1 MKTLFRKLAAEW
13 EKTLLWSGLLLMTAV
28 VILGLAGLLRDDAG
42 KPVRSVPAPARH
54 VYLNEATAFAFQ
66 DPAPLPPEGF
76 RNPFSFSTKF
86 PAKTAEAAESRP
98 WRKPPPKA
106 DPPKADPPKAATGAP
121 PKADPPKAAPT
132 APKRAVVV
140 RYRGLYSSGD
150 EKDTRQL
157 AFVSTKETPGN
168 TSGMQ
173 VVGEGQTVAGITIR
187 RFSADSLVVEGP
199 LGGEVTIA
207 IGNQKKIPLE

>member
-1 MKTLFRKLAAEW
+1 VKTFFRKLAAEW
-13 EKTLLWSGLLLMTAV
+13 EKTLLWSGLLLMTV
-28 VILGLAGLLRDDAG
+28 VVVLGLAGLLRDNEG
-42 KPVRSVPAPARH
+42 EPVRSVPAPARH
-54 VYLNEATAFAFQ
+54 IYLNEATAFAFLE
-66 DPAPLPPEGF
+66 PAPLPPEGF
-76 RNPFSFSTKF
+76 SNPFAFSTKF
-86 PAKTAEAAESRP
+86 PAKTAEVAENRP

-106 DPPKADPPKAATGAP
+106 DPPKVDTPIAATTPRADPPKTAP
-121 PKADPPKAAPT
+121 A

-150 EKDTRQL
+150 ANDTRQL

-168 TSGMQ
+168 SSGMQ
-173 VVGEGQTVAGITIR
+173 VVGEGQTVAGVTVR

>member
-13 EKTLLWSGLLLMTAV
+13 EKTLLWSGLLLMTV
-28 VILGLAGLLRDDAG
+28 VVVLGLAGLLRDDEG
-42 KPVRSVPAPARH
+42 TPVRSVPAPARH
-54 VYLNEATAFAFQ
+54 IYLNEATAFAFLE
-66 DPAPLPPEGF
+66 PAPLPAEGF
-76 RNPFSFSTKF
+76 GNPFAFSTKF
-86 PAKTAEAAESRP
+86 PAKTAEAAENRP

-106 DPPKADPPKAATGAP
+106 DPPKVDTPATAAT
-121 PKADPPKAAPT
+121 ADPPKAAPA

-150 EKDTRQL
+150 ANDTRQL

-168 TSGMQ
+168 ASGMQ
-173 VVGEGQTVAGITIR
+173 VVGEGQTVAGITVR